1 MLSAFWGVQ
10 SEQDE
15 GVRLGG
21 VARLMGGESKRRG
34 RVVEAEALMR
44 TCEGGA
50 SGPGSSAELANRTGR
65 RAEVHPAV
73 GDQIPGPLSGS
84 RTRNSLH
91 YPGSP
96 LPGRSGFQSSCRVP
110 RLPAA
115 RGQGAGTPSC
125 SLLMGGDPSCGF
137 YPHFSLCARTPGWF
151 REESG
156 ALGTQSRASRSR
168 AEVRVRL
175 TDSFKVSAR

>member
-34 RVVEAEALMR
+34 RVVEAETLMR

-110 RLPAA
+110 RLPRAVRA
-115 RGQGAGTPSC
+115 PGPLLVVCSWAGTLRVGFIPTSPSAPGPQVGSGRKAVRWEL
-125 SLLMGGDPSCGF
+125 SLAPPEAEQRCG
-137 YPHFSLCARTPGWF
+137 C
-151 REESG
+151 
-156 ALGTQSRASRSR
+156 
-168 AEVRVRL
+168 
-175 TDSFKVSAR
+175 D

>member
-10 SEQDE
+10 SEQDV

-34 RVVEAEALMR
+34 RVVEAETLMR

-50 SGPGSSAELANRTGR
+50 SGPGSRAELANGTGR
-65 RAEVHPAV
+65 RAEVYPSV
-73 GDQIPGPLSGS
+73 GDQIPGPLRGS

-96 LPGRSGFQSSCRVP
+96 LPGRSGFQSCRLRAVRAP
-110 RLPAA
+110 GPLLAVCSW
-115 RGQGAGTPSC
+115 AGTFRVDFIPTSPSAPGPQVGSGRKAERWEL
-125 SLLMGGDPSCGF
+125 SLAPPEAERRCG
-137 YPHFSLCARTPGWF
+137 C
-151 REESG
+151 
-156 ALGTQSRASRSR
+156 
-168 AEVRVRL
+168 
-175 TDSFKVSAR
+175 D